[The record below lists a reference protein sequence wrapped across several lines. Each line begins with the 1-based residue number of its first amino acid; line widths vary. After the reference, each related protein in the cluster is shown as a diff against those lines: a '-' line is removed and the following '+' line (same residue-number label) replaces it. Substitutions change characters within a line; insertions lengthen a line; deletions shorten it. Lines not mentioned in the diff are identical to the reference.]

1 MWKWEESDAGI
12 LHSIGKARQR
22 QMHVLVVLVLH
33 ARLMPA
39 SQAAF
44 LRQRNDKK
52 SARSP
57 LYFCQLLMELALNN
71 SKTKLKKGV
80 YYFFKKI
87 WNKNCKGNKGH
98 TRCFTFNEIIH
109 AYGRSQRRGRL
120 NPLTWTSQAKLWT
133 CWASHR
139 HGMWTKKKWFK

>member
-1 MWKWEESDAGI
+1 
-12 LHSIGKARQR
+12 
-22 QMHVLVVLVLH
+22 
-33 ARLMPA
+33 MPA

-87 WNKNCKGNKGH
+87 
-98 TRCFTFNEIIH
+98 
-109 AYGRSQRRGRL
+109 
-120 NPLTWTSQAKLWT
+120 
-133 CWASHR
+133 
-139 HGMWTKKKWFK
+139 